1 MNGKVV
7 GQDMVQEK
15 RYEDVQ
21 QTGLVRLVTIESN
34 IRMCAAFCH
43 QQ

>member
-21 QTGLVRLVTIESN
+21 QTGLVRLVSFDAN
-34 IRMCAAFCH
+34 IRMCAAVCN